1 MPTSSGPPRSR
12 QFNRERINSSRASA
26 DTTCGY
32 NQLITFI
39 PRKVLPMKALIL
51 VSDGFEDLTL
61 FLPWY
66 RLREEGVDV
75 RLASPLMHALTGLH
89 GYRIEP
95 DVRIH
100 EVNPA
105 EYDILVIPDG
115 TAVAKLRQR
124 EEAVDVTRTFM
135 QDGGSRVAAIGHGPQ
150 LLISAGI
157 LDGRNVTCDPAI
169 RDDVRAAGANYRDE
183 AVVRDGNLITA
194 RSADELPAFC
204 QMLVSSLGIRV

>member
-1 MPTSSGPPRSR
+1 
-12 QFNRERINSSRASA
+12 
-26 DTTCGY
+26 
-32 NQLITFI
+32 
-39 PRKVLPMKALIL
+39 MKALIL
-51 VSDGFEDLTL
+51 VSDGFEDLSL

-75 RLASPLMHALTGLH
+75 RLASPLMHAMAGLH

-115 TAVAKLRQR
+115 PAVEHLRQR
-124 EEAVDVTRTFM
+124 EEAVDVTRTFV
-135 QDGGSRVAAIGHGPQ
+135 QDGGSRVVAIGHGAQ
-150 LLISAGI
+150 LLISAGV
-157 LDGRNVTCDPAI
+157 LDGRMVTCDPGI
-169 RDDVRAAGANYRDE
+169 RDDVRAAGAIYRDE

-194 RSADELPAFC
+194 RSPDELPALC
-204 QMLVSSLGIRV
+204 QMLVASLGMRV